1 MSTII
6 VLSAVTAPLTRAVGP
21 FAVAIVDVPFM
32 FAVPCTS
39 LNLSPVSGVCRILA
53 RAKLVPVYDAPC
65 TTGIP

>member
-21 FAVAIVDVPFM
+21 FEVPIVDVPFI

-39 LNLSPVSGVCRILA
+39 LNLSPVSGVCLIFA
-53 RAKLVPVYDAPC
+53 MFKLQHNF
-65 TTGIP
+65 